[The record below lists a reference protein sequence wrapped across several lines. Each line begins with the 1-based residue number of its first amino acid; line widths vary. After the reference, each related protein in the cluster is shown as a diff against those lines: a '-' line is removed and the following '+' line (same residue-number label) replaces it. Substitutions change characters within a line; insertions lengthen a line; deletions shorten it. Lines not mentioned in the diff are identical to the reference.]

1 MPSSFHKR
9 IIIIGATSGIGRALA
24 EHYAKTGCRVGISG
38 RREYLLDAIHEHF
51 PNHIVTE
58 CFDVQ
63 GSDNIQHLQSL
74 IEKTGGMDI
83 LIYNA
88 GFGDPNQTLDWH
100 IEKTTYETNVKGFLE
115 IVHFAFNFFVQ
126 QGHGQIAATSSV
138 AANRGNGLAP
148 AYSASKA
155 FMSVYMEGLL
165 MKAAKM
171 KVNITITDIQPG
183 FIASKTAKNK
193 VFWVTPVDK
202 AVQQMAKGID
212 KKKFRVYISRRW
224 RIIAW
229 IMKRVPSFVWHKL

>member
-38 RREYLLDAIHEHF
+38 RREYLLAAIHEHF

-63 GSDNIQHLQSL
+63 GSDNIQHMQSL

-88 GFGDPNQTLDWH
+88 GFGDPSQTLDWH

-171 KVNITITDIQPG
+171 KVNIAITDIQPG

-229 IMKRVPSFVWHKL
+229 IMKRAPSFVWHKL

>member
-63 GSDNIQHLQSL
+63 GSDNIQHMQSL

-88 GFGDPNQTLDWH
+88 GFGDPSQTLDWH

>member
-1 MPSSFHKR
+1 MPSTFHKR

-38 RREYLLDAIHEHF
+38 RRKHLLDEIHEHY

-63 GSDNIQHLQSL
+63 GSDTIEHCRSL
-74 IEKTGGMDI
+74 IQKTGGMDV

-88 GFGDPNQTLDWH
+88 GFGDPSQTLDWH
-100 IEKTTYETNVKGFLE
+100 IEKTTYETNVKGFLV
-115 IVHFAFNFFVQ
+115 IIHFAFNFFAQ
-126 QGHGQIAATSSV
+126 QGYGQIAATSSV

-171 KVNITITDIQPG
+171 KLNIAITDIQPG
-183 FIASKTAKNK
+183 FIATKAAKNK
-193 VFWVTPVDK
+193 VFWVTPLNK
-202 AVQQMAKGID
+202 AVKQMARGID

>member
-202 AVQQMAKGID
+202 AVQQMAKDID

>member
-63 GSDNIQHLQSL
+63 GSDNIQHMQSL

-202 AVQQMAKGID
+202 AVQQMAKDID